1 MTGEL
6 ADGVMNENVDDT
18 RAPDRRSMRVV
29 NALLAGEIE
38 GQALWFL
45 PIFPAPDGV
54 AVPKS
59 PTIPDA

>member
-1 MTGEL
+1 M
-6 ADGVMNENVDDT
+6 
-18 RAPDRRSMRVV
+18 RRIWSG
-29 NALLAGEIE
+29 AGEIE

>member
-1 MTGEL
+1 
-6 ADGVMNENVDDT
+6 MNM
-18 RAPDRRSMRVV
+18 RRIWSG
-29 NALLAGEIE
+29 AGEIE